1 MLSSKFNSLSTMKLS
16 KIEIKGF
23 KSFGDK
29 TTINFNDGVTGVVGP
44 NGCGKS
50 NVVDAI
56 RWVLGEQKTTL
67 LRSDKMENIIFNGSK
82 SRKKLNLAEVSIT
95 FDNTKNLI
103 PTEYSNVSITRKYFR
118 SGESEYFLNDIKCRL
133 KDITNLFLDTG
144 ITSNNYAIIELSMVD
159 NILNDKDNSRMKLF
173 EEASGISKFKKR
185 KKETLNKI
193 DYTDK
198 DLERVDDLI
207 HEIEKNLRS
216 LKRQS
221 EQTKKF
227 YELKDKYKKLSINL
241 AIKTT
246 EEKTTRLNQLKNDL
260 KKIEVNDVKLSSGI
274 AKKNANLESLK
285 SSLVSFEKELMKK
298 QKVVNDKLERIRKH
312 EENKK
317 IKKEKLKF
325 LEIKSEELNKK
336 IKLDEE
342 SNSRS
347 LFSIES
353 IKKEILQE
361 ENSLQKLSKKL
372 NKTKEEFSKFEK
384 EIDNKQIK
392 TSSLDEINEN
402 FRSINFNLK
411 SIQEKK
417 NQIISLIQIEEMNK
431 KEIILKLNSFENK
444 IDEILSNINF
454 IEKSFSNENKE
465 LIKLNKQFTKK
476 SKDLSNEEIL
486 FNKIKN
492 KINSL
497 TNELDYKSSTYDY
510 NLKQIKNNKK
520 ELLNTKDQIKN
531 SKNITSDKDNLL
543 IDLYNQK
550 DKLEIELNNYENDY
564 QKTRDEIDKI
574 DAEIKLNRDKKEQNL
589 LLINEHKNEIHDLEL
604 DLNSVSE
611 RIKVEFELNVLD
623 LKFDEGVFEDQSIE
637 IIENIILK
645 TKEKIDKIGQ
655 INPLALETYN
665 EMKERHEFIT
675 KEKNDLLEAKESLLK
690 TITEI
695 DKNATET
702 FLDSFEK
709 IKKYFKDVFRSLFI
723 EDDDCDLILSDH
735 NSPLE
740 SSIDILAKP
749 KGKKPISINQLS
761 GGEKTLTATSL
772 LFAIYLLKPAP
783 FCIFDEVDAPLDD
796 NNIDKFNRIIKK
808 FSKDSQF
815 IIVTHNK
822 RTMMNTDI
830 IYGIT
835 MPEQG
840 VSKVVPVDLRNLNL

>member
-1 MLSSKFNSLSTMKLS
+1 MKLS

-29 TTINFNDGVTGVVGP
+29 TIINFNDGVTGVVGP

-103 PTEYSNVSITRKYFR
+103 PTEYSNVSIARKYFR
-118 SGESEYFLNDIKCRL
+118 SGESEYFLNDVKCRL

-246 EEKTTRLNQLKNDL
+246 EEKTIRLNKLKTDL

-285 SSLVSFEKELMKK
+285 SSLISFEKELMKK
-298 QKVVNDKLERIRKH
+298 QKIVNDKLERIRKH

-325 LEIKSEELNKK
+325 FEIKSDELNKK
-336 IKLDEE
+336 IKLDKK

-431 KEIILKLNSFENK
+431 KEIILKLNSFEKK
-444 IDEILSNINF
+444 IDEILSNVNF

-520 ELLNTKDQIKN
+520 EIINTKNQIKN

-611 RIKVEFELNVLD
+611 RIKVEFELNILD
-623 LKFDEGVFEDQSIE
+623 LKLDEGVFENKSIE
-637 IIENIILK
+637 IVENIILK

-723 EDDDCDLILSDH
+723 EDDDCDLLLSDH

>member
-1 MLSSKFNSLSTMKLS
+1 MKLS

-29 TTINFNDGVTGVVGP
+29 TVINFNDGVTGVVGP

-103 PTEYSNVSITRKYFR
+103 PTEYSNVSIARKYFR
-118 SGESEYFLNDIKCRL
+118 SGESEYFLNDVKCRL

-221 EQTKKF
+221 DQTKKF

-246 EEKTTRLNQLKNDL
+246 VEKSDKLNKLKNDL
-260 KKIEVNDVKLSSGI
+260 KKIEVDDVKLSSGI

-285 SSLVSFEKELMKK
+285 SSLISFEKELIKK

-353 IKKEILQE
+353 IKKEIFQE
-361 ENSLQKLSKKL
+361 ETSLQKLSKKL
-372 NKTKEEFSKFEK
+372 IKTKEEFSNFEK
-384 EIDNKQIK
+384 QIDNKQIK

-431 KEIILKLNSFENK
+431 EEVILKLNTFEK
-444 IDEILSNINF
+444 QIDEILSNVDF
-454 IEKSFSNENKE
+454 IEKSFSNENKG

-492 KINSL
+492 KISSL
-497 TNELDYKSSTYDY
+497 NNELDYKSSTYEY
-510 NLKQIKNNKK
+510 NLNQIKINKK
-520 ELLNTKDQIKN
+520 ELVKSKDEIKD

-543 IDLYNQK
+543 VELYKQK

-574 DAEIKLNRDKKEQNL
+574 DKEIKLNRDKKDQNL
-589 LLINEHKNEIHDLEL
+589 ILINEHKNEIHDLEL
-604 DLNSVSE
+604 DLNSVNE
-611 RIKVEFELNVLD
+611 RIKVEFDLNILD
-623 LKFDEGVFEDQSIE
+623 LKLDEGVFENKSTVT
-637 IIENIILK
+637 IENIILK

-665 EMKERHEFIT
+665 EMKDRYEFIS
-675 KEKNDLLEAKESLLK
+675 KERNDLLEAKESLLK
-690 TITEI
+690 TISEI

-702 FLDSFEK
+702 FLISFEK

-723 EDDDCDLILSDH
+723 EDDDCDLILSDE
-735 NSPLE
+735 NNPLE

>member
-1 MLSSKFNSLSTMKLS
+1 MSSKFNSLSTMKLS

-29 TTINFNDGVTGVVGP
+29 TIINFNDGVTGVVGP

-246 EEKTTRLNQLKNDL
+246 EEKTIRLNKLKTDL

-285 SSLVSFEKELMKK
+285 SSLISFEKELMKK
-298 QKVVNDKLERIRKH
+298 QKIVNDKLERIRKH

-325 LEIKSEELNKK
+325 LEIKSDELNKK

-392 TSSLDEINEN
+392 TSSLDEINEK

-431 KEIILKLNSFENK
+431 KEIILKLNSFEKK
-444 IDEILSNINF
+444 IDEILSNVNF

-520 ELLNTKDQIKN
+520 ELLNTKNQIKN

-611 RIKVEFELNVLD
+611 RIKVEFELNILD
-623 LKFDEGVFEDQSIE
+623 LKLDEGVFENKSIE
-637 IIENIILK
+637 IVENIILK

>member
-1 MLSSKFNSLSTMKLS
+1 MSSKFNSLSTMKLS

-29 TTINFNDGVTGVVGP
+29 TIINFNDGVTGVVGP

-82 SRKKLNLAEVSIT
+82 SRKKFNLAEVSIT

-246 EEKTTRLNQLKNDL
+246 EEKTIRLNKLKTDL
-260 KKIEVNDVKLSSGI
+260 KKIEINDVKLSSGI

-285 SSLVSFEKELMKK
+285 SSLISFEKELMKK

-325 LEIKSEELNKK
+325 LEIKSDELNKK

-431 KEIILKLNSFENK
+431 KEIILKLNSFEKK
-444 IDEILSNINF
+444 IDEILSNVNF

-531 SKNITSDKDNLL
+531 SKNITSDKDVLL

-611 RIKVEFELNVLD
+611 RIKVEFELNILD
-623 LKFDEGVFEDQSIE
+623 LKLDEGVFENKSIE
-637 IIENIILK
+637 IVENIILK

>member
-1 MLSSKFNSLSTMKLS
+1 MKLS

-29 TTINFNDGVTGVVGP
+29 TVINFNDGVTGVVGP

-103 PTEYSNVSITRKYFR
+103 PTEYSNVSIARKYFR
-118 SGESEYFLNDIKCRL
+118 SGESEYFLNDVKCRL

-221 EQTKKF
+221 DQTKKF

-246 EEKTTRLNQLKNDL
+246 VEKSDKLNKLKNDL
-260 KKIEVNDVKLSSGI
+260 KKIEVDDVKLSSGI

-285 SSLVSFEKELMKK
+285 SSLISFEKELIKK

-353 IKKEILQE
+353 IKKEIFQE
-361 ENSLQKLSKKL
+361 ETSLKKLSKKL
-372 NKTKEEFSKFEK
+372 IKTKEEFLNFEK
-384 EIDNKQIK
+384 QIDNKQIK

-431 KEIILKLNSFENK
+431 EEVILKLNTFEK
-444 IDEILSNINF
+444 QIDEILSNVDF
-454 IEKSFSNENKE
+454 IEKSFSNENKG

-492 KINSL
+492 KISSL
-497 TNELDYKSSTYDY
+497 NNELDYKSSTYEY
-510 NLKQIKNNKK
+510 NLNQIKINKK
-520 ELLNTKDQIKN
+520 ELVKSKDEIKD

-543 IDLYNQK
+543 VELYKQK

-574 DAEIKLNRDKKEQNL
+574 DKEIKLNRDKKDQNL
-589 LLINEHKNEIHDLEL
+589 ILINEHKNEIHDLEL
-604 DLNSVSE
+604 DLNSVNE
-611 RIKVEFELNVLD
+611 RIKVEFDLNILD
-623 LKFDEGVFEDQSIE
+623 LKLDEGVFENKSTVT
-637 IIENIILK
+637 IENIILK

-665 EMKERHEFIT
+665 EMKDRYEFIS
-675 KEKNDLLEAKESLLK
+675 KERNDLLEAKESLLK
-690 TITEI
+690 TISEI

-702 FLDSFEK
+702 FLISFEK
-709 IKKYFKDVFRSLFI
+709 IKKHFKDVFRSLFI
-723 EDDDCDLILSDH
+723 EDDDCDLILSDE
-735 NSPLE
+735 NNPLE

>member
-1 MLSSKFNSLSTMKLS
+1 MSSKFNSLSTMKLS

-29 TTINFNDGVTGVVGP
+29 TIINFNDGVTGVVGP

-246 EEKTTRLNQLKNDL
+246 EEKTIRLNKLKTDL
-260 KKIEVNDVKLSSGI
+260 KKIEINDVKLSSGI

-285 SSLVSFEKELMKK
+285 SSLISFEKELMKK

-325 LEIKSEELNKK
+325 LEIKSDELNKK

-431 KEIILKLNSFENK
+431 KEIILKLNSFEKK
-444 IDEILSNINF
+444 IDEILSNVNF

-531 SKNITSDKDNLL
+531 SKNITSDKDILL

-574 DAEIKLNRDKKEQNL
+574 DAEIKINRDKKEQNL

-611 RIKVEFELNVLD
+611 RIKVEFELNILD
-623 LKFDEGVFEDQSIE
+623 LKLDEGVFENKSIE
-637 IIENIILK
+637 IVENIILK

-665 EMKERHEFIT
+665 EMKERNEFIT

-808 FSKDSQF
+808 FSRDSQF

>member
-1 MLSSKFNSLSTMKLS
+1 MSSKFNSLSTMKLS

-29 TTINFNDGVTGVVGP
+29 TIINFNDGVTGVVGP

-241 AIKTT
+241 SIKTT
-246 EEKTTRLNQLKNDL
+246 EEKTIRLNKLKTDL
-260 KKIEVNDVKLSSGI
+260 KKIEINDVKLSSGI

-285 SSLVSFEKELMKK
+285 SSLISFEKELMKK

-325 LEIKSEELNKK
+325 LEIKSDELNKK

-431 KEIILKLNSFENK
+431 KEIILKLNSFEKK
-444 IDEILSNINF
+444 IDEILSNVNF

-574 DAEIKLNRDKKEQNL
+574 DAEIKINRDKKEQNL

-611 RIKVEFELNVLD
+611 RIKVEFELNILD
-623 LKFDEGVFEDQSIE
+623 LKLDEGVFENKSIE
-637 IIENIILK
+637 IVENIILK

-723 EDDDCDLILSDH
+723 EDDDCDLLLSDH

>member
-1 MLSSKFNSLSTMKLS
+1 MSSKFNSLSTMKLS

-29 TTINFNDGVTGVVGP
+29 TIINFNDGVTGVVGP

-246 EEKTTRLNQLKNDL
+246 EEKTIRLNKLKTDL

-285 SSLVSFEKELMKK
+285 SSLISFEKELMKK

-325 LEIKSEELNKK
+325 LEIKSDELNKK

-431 KEIILKLNSFENK
+431 KEIILKLNSFEKK
-444 IDEILSNINF
+444 IDEILSNVNF

-611 RIKVEFELNVLD
+611 RIKVEFELNILD
-623 LKFDEGVFEDQSIE
+623 LKLDEGVFENKSIE
-637 IIENIILK
+637 IVENIILK

>member
-1 MLSSKFNSLSTMKLS
+1 MSSKFNSLSTMKLS

-29 TTINFNDGVTGVVGP
+29 TIINFNDGVTGVVGP

-207 HEIEKNLRS
+207 YEIEKNLRS

-246 EEKTTRLNQLKNDL
+246 EEKTIRLNKLKTDL
-260 KKIEVNDVKLSSGI
+260 KKIEVNDIKLSSGI

-285 SSLVSFEKELMKK
+285 SSLISFEKELMKK
-298 QKVVNDKLERIRKH
+298 QKIVNDKLERIRKH

-325 LEIKSEELNKK
+325 LEIKSDELNKK

-392 TSSLDEINEN
+392 YSSLDEINEK

-431 KEIILKLNSFENK
+431 KEIILKLNSFEKK
-444 IDEILSNINF
+444 IDEILLNVNF

-492 KINSL
+492 KINSI

-574 DAEIKLNRDKKEQNL
+574 DDEIKLNRDKKEQNL

-611 RIKVEFELNVLD
+611 RIKVEFELNILD
-623 LKFDEGVFEDQSIE
+623 LKLDEGVFENKSIE
-637 IIENIILK
+637 IVENIILK

-695 DKNATET
+695 DKNATKT

>member
-1 MLSSKFNSLSTMKLS
+1 MKLS

-29 TTINFNDGVTGVVGP
+29 TIINFNDGVTGVVGP

-246 EEKTTRLNQLKNDL
+246 EEKTIRLNKLKTDL
-260 KKIEVNDVKLSSGI
+260 KKIEINDVKLSSGI

-285 SSLVSFEKELMKK
+285 SSLISFEKELMKK

-325 LEIKSEELNKK
+325 LEIKSDELNKK

-431 KEIILKLNSFENK
+431 KEIILKLNSFEKK
-444 IDEILSNINF
+444 IDEILSNVNF

-611 RIKVEFELNVLD
+611 RIKVEFELNILD
-623 LKFDEGVFEDQSIE
+623 LKLDEGVFENKSIE
-637 IIENIILK
+637 IVENIILK

>member
-1 MLSSKFNSLSTMKLS
+1 MSSKFNSLSTMKLS

-29 TTINFNDGVTGVVGP
+29 TIINFNDGVTGVVGP

-207 HEIEKNLRS
+207 YEIEKNLRS

-246 EEKTTRLNQLKNDL
+246 EEKTIRLNKLKTDL
-260 KKIEVNDVKLSSGI
+260 KKIEVNDIKLSSGI

-285 SSLVSFEKELMKK
+285 SSLISFEKELMKK
-298 QKVVNDKLERIRKH
+298 QKIVNDKLERIRKH

-325 LEIKSEELNKK
+325 LEIKSDELNKK

-392 TSSLDEINEN
+392 YSSLDEINEK

-431 KEIILKLNSFENK
+431 KEIILKLNSFEKK
-444 IDEILSNINF
+444 IDEILSNVNF

-492 KINSL
+492 KINSI

-574 DAEIKLNRDKKEQNL
+574 DDEIKLNRDKKEQNL

-611 RIKVEFELNVLD
+611 RIKVEFELNILD
-623 LKFDEGVFEDQSIE
+623 LKLDEGVFENKSIE
-637 IIENIILK
+637 IVENIILK

>member
-1 MLSSKFNSLSTMKLS
+1 MSSKFNSLSTMKLS

-29 TTINFNDGVTGVVGP
+29 TIINFNDGVTGVVGP

-246 EEKTTRLNQLKNDL
+246 EEKTIRLNKLKTDL

-285 SSLVSFEKELMKK
+285 SSLISFEKELMKK
-298 QKVVNDKLERIRKH
+298 QKIVNDKLERIRKH

-325 LEIKSEELNKK
+325 LEIKSDELNKK

-392 TSSLDEINEN
+392 TSSLDEINEK

-431 KEIILKLNSFENK
+431 KEIILKLNSFEKK
-444 IDEILSNINF
+444 IDEILSNVNF

-574 DAEIKLNRDKKEQNL
+574 DDEIKLNRDKKEQNL

-611 RIKVEFELNVLD
+611 RIKVEFELNILD
-623 LKFDEGVFEDQSIE
+623 LKLDEGVFENKSIE
-637 IIENIILK
+637 IVENIILK

>member
-1 MLSSKFNSLSTMKLS
+1 MF
-16 KIEIKGF
+16 
-23 KSFGDK
+23 
-29 TTINFNDGVTGVVGP
+29 
-44 NGCGKS
+44 S

-246 EEKTTRLNQLKNDL
+246 EEKTIRLNKLKTDL

-285 SSLVSFEKELMKK
+285 SSLISFEKELMKK
-298 QKVVNDKLERIRKH
+298 QKIVNDKLERIRKQ

-325 LEIKSEELNKK
+325 LEIKSDELNKK

-392 TSSLDEINEN
+392 TSSLDEINEK

-431 KEIILKLNSFENK
+431 KEIILKLNSFEKK
-444 IDEILSNINF
+444 IDEILSNVNF

-531 SKNITSDKDNLL
+531 SKNITSDKDVLL

-611 RIKVEFELNVLD
+611 RIKVEFELNILD
-623 LKFDEGVFEDQSIE
+623 LKLDEGVFENKSIE
-637 IIENIILK
+637 IVENIILK

-723 EDDDCDLILSDH
+723 EDDDCDLLLSDH

>member
-1 MLSSKFNSLSTMKLS
+1 MSSKFNSLSTMKLS

-29 TTINFNDGVTGVVGP
+29 TIINFNDGVTGVVGP

-227 YELKDKYKKLSINL
+227 YEFKDKYKKLSINL

-246 EEKTTRLNQLKNDL
+246 EEKTIRLNKLKTDL

-285 SSLVSFEKELMKK
+285 SSLISFEKELMKK

-325 LEIKSEELNKK
+325 LEIKSDELNKK

-431 KEIILKLNSFENK
+431 KEIILKLNSFEKK
-444 IDEILSNINF
+444 IDEILSNVNF
-454 IEKSFSNENKE
+454 IEKSFSNENTE

-611 RIKVEFELNVLD
+611 RIKVEFELNILD
-623 LKFDEGVFEDQSIE
+623 LKLDEGVFENKSIE
-637 IIENIILK
+637 IVENIILK

>member
-1 MLSSKFNSLSTMKLS
+1 MKLS

-29 TTINFNDGVTGVVGP
+29 TVINFNDGVTGVVGP

-103 PTEYSNVSITRKYFR
+103 PTEYSNVSIARKYFR
-118 SGESEYFLNDIKCRL
+118 SGESEYFLNDVKCRL

-221 EQTKKF
+221 DQTKKF
-227 YELKDKYKKLSINL
+227 YELKDKYKQLSINL

-246 EEKTTRLNQLKNDL
+246 VEKSDKLNKLKNDL
-260 KKIEVNDVKLSSGI
+260 KKIEVDDVKLSSGI

-285 SSLVSFEKELMKK
+285 SSLISFEKELIKK

-353 IKKEILQE
+353 IKKEIFQE
-361 ENSLQKLSKKL
+361 ETSLKKLSKKL
-372 NKTKEEFSKFEK
+372 IKTKEEFSNFEK
-384 EIDNKQIK
+384 QIDNKQIK

-431 KEIILKLNSFENK
+431 EEVILKLNTFEK
-444 IDEILSNINF
+444 QIDEILSNVDF
-454 IEKSFSNENKE
+454 IEKSFSNENKG

-492 KINSL
+492 KISSL
-497 TNELDYKSSTYDY
+497 NNELDYKSSTYEY
-510 NLKQIKNNKK
+510 NLNQIKINKK
-520 ELLNTKDQIKN
+520 ELVKSKDEIKD

-543 IDLYNQK
+543 VELYKQK

-574 DAEIKLNRDKKEQNL
+574 DKEIKLNRDKKDQNL
-589 LLINEHKNEIHDLEL
+589 ILINEHKNEIHDLEL
-604 DLNSVSE
+604 DLNSVNE
-611 RIKVEFELNVLD
+611 RIKVEFDLNILD
-623 LKFDEGVFEDQSIE
+623 LKLDEGVFENKSTE
-637 IIENIILK
+637 TIENIILK

-665 EMKERHEFIT
+665 EMKDRYEFIS
-675 KEKNDLLEAKESLLK
+675 KERNDLLEAKESLLK
-690 TITEI
+690 TISEI

-702 FLDSFEK
+702 FLISFEK
-709 IKKYFKDVFRSLFI
+709 IKKHFKDVFRSLFI
-723 EDDDCDLILSDH
+723 EDDDCDLILSDE
-735 NSPLE
+735 NNPLE

>member
-1 MLSSKFNSLSTMKLS
+1 MKLS

-29 TTINFNDGVTGVVGP
+29 TVINFNDGVTGVVGP

-103 PTEYSNVSITRKYFR
+103 PTEYSNVSIARKYFR
-118 SGESEYFLNDIKCRL
+118 SGESEYFLNDVKCRL

-221 EQTKKF
+221 DQTKKF

-246 EEKTTRLNQLKNDL
+246 VEKSDKLNKLKNDL
-260 KKIEVNDVKLSSGI
+260 KKIEVDDVKLSSGI

-285 SSLVSFEKELMKK
+285 SSLISFEKELIKK

-353 IKKEILQE
+353 IKKEIFQE
-361 ENSLQKLSKKL
+361 EISLKSLSKKL
-372 NKTKEEFSKFEK
+372 IKTKEEFSNFEK
-384 EIDNKQIK
+384 QIDNKQIK

-431 KEIILKLNSFENK
+431 EEVILKLNTFEK
-444 IDEILSNINF
+444 QIDEILSNVDF
-454 IEKSFSNENKE
+454 IEKSFSNENKG

-492 KINSL
+492 KISSL
-497 TNELDYKSSTYDY
+497 NNELDYKSSTYEY
-510 NLKQIKNNKK
+510 NLNQIKINKK
-520 ELLNTKDQIKN
+520 ELVKSKDEIKD
-531 SKNITSDKDNLL
+531 SKNITSDKDILL
-543 IDLYNQK
+543 VELYKQK
-550 DKLEIELNNYENDY
+550 DKLEIELNNYENEY

-574 DAEIKLNRDKKEQNL
+574 DKEIKLNRDKKDQNL
-589 LLINEHKNEIHDLEL
+589 ILINEHKNEIHDLEL
-604 DLNSVSE
+604 DLNSVNE
-611 RIKVEFELNVLD
+611 RIKVEFDLNILD
-623 LKFDEGVFEDQSIE
+623 LKLDEGVFENKSTVT
-637 IIENIILK
+637 IENIILK

-665 EMKERHEFIT
+665 EMKDRYEFIS
-675 KEKNDLLEAKESLLK
+675 KERNDLLEAKESLLK
-690 TITEI
+690 TISEI

-702 FLDSFEK
+702 FLISFEK
-709 IKKYFKDVFRSLFI
+709 IKKHFKDVFRSLFI
-723 EDDDCDLILSDH
+723 EDDDCDLILSDE
-735 NSPLE
+735 NNPLE

>member
-1 MLSSKFNSLSTMKLS
+1 MSSKFNSLSTMKLS

-29 TTINFNDGVTGVVGP
+29 TIINFNDGVTGVVGP

-246 EEKTTRLNQLKNDL
+246 EEKTIRLNKLKTDL

-285 SSLVSFEKELMKK
+285 SSLISFEKELMKK
-298 QKVVNDKLERIRKH
+298 QKIVNDKLERIRKH

-325 LEIKSEELNKK
+325 LEIKSDELNKK

-431 KEIILKLNSFENK
+431 KEIILKLNSFEKK
-444 IDEILSNINF
+444 IDEILSNVNF

-531 SKNITSDKDNLL
+531 SKNITSDKDVLL

-611 RIKVEFELNVLD
+611 RIKVEFELNILD
-623 LKFDEGVFEDQSIE
+623 LKLDEGVFENKSIE
-637 IIENIILK
+637 IVENIILK

>member
-1 MLSSKFNSLSTMKLS
+1 MSSKFNSLSTMKLS

-29 TTINFNDGVTGVVGP
+29 TIINFNDGVTGVVGP

-207 HEIEKNLRS
+207 YEIEKNLRS

-246 EEKTTRLNQLKNDL
+246 EEKTIRLNKLKKDL

-285 SSLVSFEKELMKK
+285 SSLISFEKELMKK
-298 QKVVNDKLERIRKH
+298 QKIVNDKLERIRKH

-325 LEIKSEELNKK
+325 LEIKSDELNKK

-392 TSSLDEINEN
+392 TSSLDEINEK

-431 KEIILKLNSFENK
+431 KEIILKLNSFEKK
-444 IDEILSNINF
+444 IDEILSNVNF

-574 DAEIKLNRDKKEQNL
+574 DDEIKLNRDKKEQNL

-611 RIKVEFELNVLD
+611 RIKVEFELNILD
-623 LKFDEGVFEDQSIE
+623 LKLDEGVFENKSIE
-637 IIENIILK
+637 IVENIILK

>member
-1 MLSSKFNSLSTMKLS
+1 MSSKFNSLSTMKLS

-29 TTINFNDGVTGVVGP
+29 TIINFNDGVTGVVGP

-246 EEKTTRLNQLKNDL
+246 EEKTIRLNKLKTDL

-285 SSLVSFEKELMKK
+285 SSLISFEKELMKK
-298 QKVVNDKLERIRKH
+298 QKIVNDKLERIRKH

-325 LEIKSEELNKK
+325 LEIKSDELNKK

-431 KEIILKLNSFENK
+431 KEIILKLNSFEKK
-444 IDEILSNINF
+444 IDEILSNVNF

-611 RIKVEFELNVLD
+611 RIKVEFELNILD
-623 LKFDEGVFEDQSIE
+623 LKLDEGVFENKSIE
-637 IIENIILK
+637 IVENIILK

-723 EDDDCDLILSDH
+723 EDDDCDLLLSDH

>member
-1 MLSSKFNSLSTMKLS
+1 MKLS

-29 TTINFNDGVTGVVGP
+29 TVINFNDGVTGVVGP

-103 PTEYSNVSITRKYFR
+103 PSEYSNVSIARKYFR
-118 SGESEYFLNDIKCRL
+118 SGESEYFLNDVKCRL

-193 DYTDK
+193 SYTDK

-207 HEIEKNLRS
+207 YEIEKNLRS

-221 EQTKKF
+221 DQTKKF
-227 YELKDKYKKLSINL
+227 YELKDKYKKLSINI
-241 AIKTT
+241 AIKATL
-246 EEKTTRLNQLKNDL
+246 EKSKKLSKIKNDL

-285 SSLVSFEKELMKK
+285 SSLISFEQELIKK
-298 QKVVNDKLERIRKH
+298 QKVVNNKLDRIRKH

-336 IKLDEE
+336 MKLDEE

-353 IKKEILQE
+353 IKKEIFQE
-361 ENSLQKLSKKL
+361 EDSLQKLSKKL
-372 NKTKEEFSKFEK
+372 SKTKEQFSKFEK
-384 EIDNKQIK
+384 QIDNKQIK
-392 TSSLDEINEN
+392 ISSLDEINQN

-417 NQIISLIQIEEMNK
+417 NQIISLIQIEEMNRE
-431 KEIILKLNSFENK
+431 EIILKLNSFEKQIN
-444 IDEILSNINF
+444 EILSNVNLL
-454 IEKSFSNENKE
+454 EKSFSDENKE

-497 TNELDYKSSTYDY
+497 NNELDYKSSTYEY
-510 NLKQIKNNKK
+510 NLNQIKINKK
-520 ELLNTKDQIKN
+520 ELLKCNDEIKD

-543 IDLYNQK
+543 VDLYKQK

-564 QKTRDEIDKI
+564 HKTREEIDKI
-574 DAEIKLNRDKKEQNL
+574 DKEIKLNRDKKDQNL
-589 LLINEHKNEIHDLEL
+589 ILINEYKNEIHELEL
-604 DLNSVSE
+604 DLNSVNE
-611 RIKVEFELNVLD
+611 RIKVEFDLNILD
-623 LKFDEGVFEDQSIE
+623 LKLDEGIFENKSTE
-637 IIENIILK
+637 TIENIILK

-665 EMKERHEFIT
+665 EMKERNEFIS
-675 KEKNDLLEAKESLLK
+675 KERNDLLEAKESLLK
-690 TITEI
+690 TINEI

-702 FLDSFEK
+702 FLNSFEK

-723 EDDDCDLILSDH
+723 EDDDCDLILSDK
-735 NSPLE
+735 NNPLE

-822 RTMMNTDI
+822 RTMMNTDV

>member
-1 MLSSKFNSLSTMKLS
+1 MSSKFNSLSTMKLS

-29 TTINFNDGVTGVVGP
+29 TIINFNDGVTGVVGP

-246 EEKTTRLNQLKNDL
+246 EEKTNRLNKLKTDL

-285 SSLVSFEKELMKK
+285 SSLISFEKELMKK

-325 LEIKSEELNKK
+325 LEIKSDELNKK

-431 KEIILKLNSFENK
+431 KEIILKLNSFEKK
-444 IDEILSNINF
+444 IDEILSNVNF

-611 RIKVEFELNVLD
+611 RIKVEFELNILD
-623 LKFDEGVFEDQSIE
+623 LKLDEGVFENKSIE
-637 IIENIILK
+637 IVENIILK

-665 EMKERHEFIT
+665 EMKERHGFIT

-702 FLDSFEK
+702 FLDSFDK

>member
-1 MLSSKFNSLSTMKLS
+1 MLTSKFNSLSTMKLS

-29 TTINFNDGVTGVVGP
+29 TVINFNDGVTGVVGP

-103 PTEYSNVSITRKYFR
+103 PTEYSNVSIARKYFR
-118 SGESEYFLNDIKCRL
+118 SGESEYFLNDVKCRL

-221 EQTKKF
+221 DQTKKF

-246 EEKTTRLNQLKNDL
+246 VEKSDKLNKLKNDL
-260 KKIEVNDVKLSSGI
+260 KKIEVDDVKLSSGI

-285 SSLVSFEKELMKK
+285 SSLISFEKELIKK

-353 IKKEILQE
+353 IKKEIFQE
-361 ENSLQKLSKKL
+361 EISLKSLSKKL
-372 NKTKEEFSKFEK
+372 IKTKEEFSNFEK
-384 EIDNKQIK
+384 QIDNKQIK

-431 KEIILKLNSFENK
+431 EKVILKLNTFEK
-444 IDEILSNINF
+444 QIDEILSNVDF
-454 IEKSFSNENKE
+454 IEKSFSNENKG

-492 KINSL
+492 KISSL
-497 TNELDYKSSTYDY
+497 NNELDYKSSTYEY
-510 NLKQIKNNKK
+510 NLNQIKINKK
-520 ELLNTKDQIKN
+520 ELVKSKDEIKD

-543 IDLYNQK
+543 VELYKQK

-574 DAEIKLNRDKKEQNL
+574 DKEIKLNRDKKDQNL
-589 LLINEHKNEIHDLEL
+589 ILINEHKNEIHDLEL
-604 DLNSVSE
+604 DLNSVNE
-611 RIKVEFELNVLD
+611 RIKVEFDLNILD
-623 LKFDEGVFEDQSIE
+623 LKLDEGVFENKSTVT
-637 IIENIILK
+637 IENIILK

-665 EMKERHEFIT
+665 EMKERYEFIS
-675 KEKNDLLEAKESLLK
+675 KERNDLLEAKESLLK
-690 TITEI
+690 TISEI

-702 FLDSFEK
+702 FLISFEK
-709 IKKYFKDVFRSLFI
+709 IKKHFKDVFRSLFI
-723 EDDDCDLILSDH
+723 EDDDCDLILSDE
-735 NSPLE
+735 NNPLE

>member
-1 MLSSKFNSLSTMKLS
+1 MKLS

-29 TTINFNDGVTGVVGP
+29 TVINFNDGVTGVVGP

-103 PTEYSNVSITRKYFR
+103 PTEYSNVSIARKYFR

-221 EQTKKF
+221 DQTKKF
-227 YELKDKYKKLSINL
+227 YELKDKYKQLSINL

-246 EEKTTRLNQLKNDL
+246 VEKSDKLNKLKNDL
-260 KKIEVNDVKLSSGI
+260 KKIEVDDVKLSSGI

-285 SSLVSFEKELMKK
+285 SSLISFEKELIKK

-353 IKKEILQE
+353 IKKEIFQE
-361 ENSLQKLSKKL
+361 EISLKSLSKKL
-372 NKTKEEFSKFEK
+372 IKTKEEFSNFEK
-384 EIDNKQIK
+384 QIDNKQIK

-431 KEIILKLNSFENK
+431 EEVILKLNTFEK
-444 IDEILSNINF
+444 QIDEILSNIDF
-454 IEKSFSNENKE
+454 IEKSFSNENKG

-492 KINSL
+492 KISSL
-497 TNELDYKSSTYDY
+497 NNELDYKSSTYEY
-510 NLKQIKNNKK
+510 NLNQIKINKK
-520 ELLNTKDQIKN
+520 ELVKSKDEIKD

-543 IDLYNQK
+543 VELYKQK

-574 DAEIKLNRDKKEQNL
+574 DKEIKLNRDKKDQNL
-589 LLINEHKNEIHDLEL
+589 ILINEHKNEIHDLEL
-604 DLNSVSE
+604 DLNSVNE
-611 RIKVEFELNVLD
+611 RIKVEFDLNILD
-623 LKFDEGVFEDQSIE
+623 LKLDEGVFENKSTVT
-637 IIENIILK
+637 IENIILK

-665 EMKERHEFIT
+665 EMKERYEFIS
-675 KEKNDLLEAKESLLK
+675 KERNDLLEAKESLLK
-690 TITEI
+690 TISEI

-702 FLDSFEK
+702 FLISFEK
-709 IKKYFKDVFRSLFI
+709 IKKHFKDVFRSLFI
-723 EDDDCDLILSDH
+723 EDDDCDLILSDE
-735 NSPLE
+735 NNPLE

>member
-1 MLSSKFNSLSTMKLS
+1 MKLS

-29 TTINFNDGVTGVVGP
+29 TIINFNDGVTGVVGP

-227 YELKDKYKKLSINL
+227 YEFKDKYKKLSINL

-246 EEKTTRLNQLKNDL
+246 EEKTIRLNKLKTDL

-285 SSLVSFEKELMKK
+285 SSLISFEKELMKK

-325 LEIKSEELNKK
+325 LEIKSDELNKK

-431 KEIILKLNSFENK
+431 KEIILKLNSFEKK
-444 IDEILSNINF
+444 IDEILSNVNF
-454 IEKSFSNENKE
+454 IEKSFSNENTE

-611 RIKVEFELNVLD
+611 RIKVEFELNILD
-623 LKFDEGVFEDQSIE
+623 LKLDEGVFENKSIE
-637 IIENIILK
+637 IVENIILK

>member
-1 MLSSKFNSLSTMKLS
+1 MSSKFNSLSTMKLS

-29 TTINFNDGVTGVVGP
+29 TIINFNDGVTGVVGP

-246 EEKTTRLNQLKNDL
+246 EEKTIRLNKLKTDL

-285 SSLVSFEKELMKK
+285 SSLISFEKELMKK

-325 LEIKSEELNKK
+325 LEIKSDELNKK

-347 LFSIES
+347 LFSIQS

-392 TSSLDEINEN
+392 TSSLDEINEK

-431 KEIILKLNSFENK
+431 KEIILKLNSFEKK
-444 IDEILSNINF
+444 IDEILSNVNF

-611 RIKVEFELNVLD
+611 RIKVEFELNILD
-623 LKFDEGVFEDQSIE
+623 LKLDEGVFENKSIE
-637 IIENIILK
+637 IVENIILK

-723 EDDDCDLILSDH
+723 EDDDCDLLLSDH

>member
-1 MLSSKFNSLSTMKLS
+1 MSSKFNSLSTMKLS

-29 TTINFNDGVTGVVGP
+29 TIINFNDGVTGVVGP

-246 EEKTTRLNQLKNDL
+246 EEKTIRLNKLKTDL
-260 KKIEVNDVKLSSGI
+260 KKIEINDVKLSSGI

-285 SSLVSFEKELMKK
+285 SSLISFEKELMKK

-325 LEIKSEELNKK
+325 LEIKSDELNKK

-402 FRSINFNLK
+402 FRLINFNLK

-431 KEIILKLNSFENK
+431 KEIILKLNSFEKK
-444 IDEILSNINF
+444 IDEILSNVNF

-531 SKNITSDKDNLL
+531 SKNITSDKDVLL

-574 DAEIKLNRDKKEQNL
+574 DAEIKINRDKKEQNL

-611 RIKVEFELNVLD
+611 RIKVEFELNILD
-623 LKFDEGVFEDQSIE
+623 LKLDEGVFENKSIE
-637 IIENIILK
+637 IVENIILK

>member
-1 MLSSKFNSLSTMKLS
+1 MKLS

-29 TTINFNDGVTGVVGP
+29 TIINFNDGVTGVVGP

-246 EEKTTRLNQLKNDL
+246 EEKTIRLNKLKTDL
-260 KKIEVNDVKLSSGI
+260 KKIEINDVKLSSGI

-285 SSLVSFEKELMKK
+285 SSLISFEKELMKK

-325 LEIKSEELNKK
+325 LEIKSDELNKK

-431 KEIILKLNSFENK
+431 KEIILKLNSFEKK
-444 IDEILSNINF
+444 IDEILSNVNF

-611 RIKVEFELNVLD
+611 RIKVEFELNILD
-623 LKFDEGVFEDQSIE
+623 LKLDEGVFENKSIE
-637 IIENIILK
+637 IVENIILK

-735 NSPLE
+735 NNPLE

>member
-1 MLSSKFNSLSTMKLS
+1 MSSKFNSLSTMKLS

-29 TTINFNDGVTGVVGP
+29 TIINFNDGVTGVVGP

-246 EEKTTRLNQLKNDL
+246 EEKTNRLNKLKTDL

-285 SSLVSFEKELMKK
+285 SSLISFEKELMKK

-325 LEIKSEELNKK
+325 LEIKSDELNKK

-431 KEIILKLNSFENK
+431 KEIILKLNSFEKK
-444 IDEILSNINF
+444 IDEILSNVNF

-611 RIKVEFELNVLD
+611 RIKVEFELNILD
-623 LKFDEGVFEDQSIE
+623 LKLDEGVFENKSIE
-637 IIENIILK
+637 IVENIILK

>member
-1 MLSSKFNSLSTMKLS
+1 MSSKFNSLSTMKLS

-29 TTINFNDGVTGVVGP
+29 TIINFNDGVTGVVGP

-246 EEKTTRLNQLKNDL
+246 EEKTIRLNKLKTDL
-260 KKIEVNDVKLSSGI
+260 KKIEINDVKLSSGI

-285 SSLVSFEKELMKK
+285 SSLISFEKELMKK
-298 QKVVNDKLERIRKH
+298 QKIVNDKLERIRKH

-325 LEIKSEELNKK
+325 LEIKSDELNKK

-392 TSSLDEINEN
+392 TSSLDEINEK

-431 KEIILKLNSFENK
+431 KEIILKLNSFEKK
-444 IDEILSNINF
+444 IDEILSNVNF

-611 RIKVEFELNVLD
+611 RIKVEFELNILD
-623 LKFDEGVFEDQSIE
+623 LKLDEGVFENKSIE
-637 IIENIILK
+637 IVENIILK

>member
-1 MLSSKFNSLSTMKLS
+1 MKLS

-29 TTINFNDGVTGVVGP
+29 TIINFNDGVTGVVGP

-246 EEKTTRLNQLKNDL
+246 EEKTIRLNKLKTDL
-260 KKIEVNDVKLSSGI
+260 KKIEINDVKLSSGI

-285 SSLVSFEKELMKK
+285 SSLISFEKELMKK

-317 IKKEKLKF
+317 IKKEKVKF
-325 LEIKSEELNKK
+325 LEIKSDELNKK

-402 FRSINFNLK
+402 FRLINFNLK

-417 NQIISLIQIEEMNK
+417 NQIINLIQIEEMNK
-431 KEIILKLNSFENK
+431 KEIILKLNSFEKK
-444 IDEILSNINF
+444 IDEILSNVNF

-531 SKNITSDKDNLL
+531 SKNITSDKDVLL

-574 DAEIKLNRDKKEQNL
+574 DAEIKINRDKKEQNL

-611 RIKVEFELNVLD
+611 RIKVEFELNILD
-623 LKFDEGVFEDQSIE
+623 LKLDEGVFENKSIE
-637 IIENIILK
+637 IVENIILK

-665 EMKERHEFIT
+665 EMKERNEFIT

>member
-1 MLSSKFNSLSTMKLS
+1 MKLS

-29 TTINFNDGVTGVVGP
+29 TVINFNDGVTGVVGP

-103 PTEYSNVSITRKYFR
+103 PSEYSNVSIARKYFR
-118 SGESEYFLNDIKCRL
+118 SGESEYFLNDVKCRL

-221 EQTKKF
+221 DQTKKF
-227 YELKDKYKKLSINL
+227 YELKDKYKKLSINI
-241 AIKTT
+241 AIKATV
-246 EEKTTRLNQLKNDL
+246 EKSEKLSKIKNDL

-285 SSLVSFEKELMKK
+285 SSLISFEQELIKK
-298 QKVVNDKLERIRKH
+298 QKVVNNKLDRIRKH

-353 IKKEILQE
+353 IIKEIFQE
-361 ENSLQKLSKKL
+361 EISLKSLSKKL
-372 NKTKEEFSKFEK
+372 IKTKEEFSNFEK
-384 EIDNKQIK
+384 QIDNKQIK

-431 KEIILKLNSFENK
+431 EEVILKLNTFEK
-444 IDEILSNINF
+444 QIDEILSNIDF
-454 IEKSFSNENKE
+454 IEKSFSNENKG

-497 TNELDYKSSTYDY
+497 NNELDYKSSTYEY
-510 NLKQIKNNKK
+510 NLNQIKINKK
-520 ELLNTKDQIKN
+520 ELLICNDEIKD

-543 IDLYNQK
+543 VDLYKQK

-564 QKTRDEIDKI
+564 HKTREEIDKI
-574 DAEIKLNRDKKEQNL
+574 DKEIKLNRDKKDQNL
-589 LLINEHKNEIHDLEL
+589 ILINEYKNEIHELEL
-604 DLNSVSE
+604 DLNSVNE
-611 RIKVEFELNVLD
+611 RIKVEFDLNILD
-623 LKFDEGVFEDQSIE
+623 LKLDERVFENKSTE
-637 IIENIILK
+637 TIENIILK

-665 EMKERHEFIT
+665 EMKERNEFIS
-675 KEKNDLLEAKESLLK
+675 KERNDLLEAKESLLK
-690 TITEI
+690 TINEI

-702 FLDSFEK
+702 FLNSFEK

-723 EDDDCDLILSDH
+723 EDDDCDLILSDK
-735 NSPLE
+735 NNPLE

-822 RTMMNTDI
+822 RTMMNTDV

>member
-1 MLSSKFNSLSTMKLS
+1 MKLS

-29 TTINFNDGVTGVVGP
+29 TVINFNDGVTGVVGP

-103 PTEYSNVSITRKYFR
+103 PSEYSNVSIARKYFR
-118 SGESEYFLNDIKCRL
+118 SGESEYFLNDVKCRL

-193 DYTDK
+193 SYTDK

-207 HEIEKNLRS
+207 YEIEKNLRS

-221 EQTKKF
+221 DQTKKF
-227 YELKDKYKKLSINL
+227 YELKDKYKKLSINI
-241 AIKTT
+241 AIKATV
-246 EEKTTRLNQLKNDL
+246 EKSEKLSKIKNDL

-285 SSLVSFEKELMKK
+285 SSLISFEQELIKK
-298 QKVVNDKLERIRKH
+298 QKVVNNKLDRIRKH

-336 IKLDEE
+336 MKLDEE

-353 IKKEILQE
+353 IKKEIFQE

-372 NKTKEEFSKFEK
+372 SKTKEQFSKFEK
-384 EIDNKQIK
+384 QIDNKQIK
-392 TSSLDEINEN
+392 ISSLDEINQN

-417 NQIISLIQIEEMNK
+417 NQIISLIQIEEMNRE
-431 KEIILKLNSFENK
+431 EIVLKLNSFEK
-444 IDEILSNINF
+444 QIDEILSNVNLL
-454 IEKSFSNENKE
+454 EKSFSDENKE

-492 KINSL
+492 KVNSL
-497 TNELDYKSSTYDY
+497 NNELDYKSSTYEY
-510 NLKQIKNNKK
+510 NLNQIKINKK
-520 ELLNTKDQIKN
+520 ELLICNDEIKD

-543 IDLYNQK
+543 VDLYKQK

-564 QKTRDEIDKI
+564 HKTREEIDKI
-574 DAEIKLNRDKKEQNL
+574 DKEIKLNRDKKDQNL
-589 LLINEHKNEIHDLEL
+589 LLINEYKNEIHELEL
-604 DLNSVSE
+604 DLNSVNE
-611 RIKVEFELNVLD
+611 RIKVEFDLNILD
-623 LKFDEGVFEDQSIE
+623 LKLDEGVFENKSTE
-637 IIENIILK
+637 TIENIILK

-665 EMKERHEFIT
+665 EMKERNEFIS
-675 KEKNDLLEAKESLLK
+675 KERNDLLEAKESLLK
-690 TITEI
+690 TINEI

-702 FLDSFEK
+702 FLNSFEK

-723 EDDDCDLILSDH
+723 EDDDCDLILSDK
-735 NSPLE
+735 NNPLE

-822 RTMMNTDI
+822 RTMMNTDV